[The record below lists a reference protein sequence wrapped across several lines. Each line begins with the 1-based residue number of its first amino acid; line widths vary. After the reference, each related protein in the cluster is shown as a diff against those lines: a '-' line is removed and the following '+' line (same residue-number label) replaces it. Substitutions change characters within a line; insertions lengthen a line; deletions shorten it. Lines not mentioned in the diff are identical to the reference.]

1 MIFLSSQRVS
11 LAPLTAT
18 PPLFKLKKQPP
29 KTRDNIGEHI
39 VHHHL
44 SLKLGLRYNFDQIL
58 IMTMTKII
66 DHHDTMVI
74 AINITLTVRLVV
86 ENVHG
91 AMAAPVQLTV
101 EHPLSMA
108 TVSIITMLPEHTPI
122 AAALQTCHG
131 MVAPPH
137 GIGMTAPSWP
147 GVPCTGWGGDWR
159 G

>member
-91 AMAAPVQLTV
+91 AMAAPVRLSI
-101 EHPLSMA
+101 EHPISMA
-108 TVSIITMLPEHTPI
+108 MVGLIKLIFTLLTIVGVTIVSIIIRVLYF
-122 AAALQTCHG
+122 A
-131 MVAPPH
+131 
-137 GIGMTAPSWP
+137 
-147 GVPCTGWGGDWR
+147 
-159 G
+159 

>member
-108 TVSIITMLPEHTPI
+108 TVSITTMLD
-122 AAALQTCHG
+122 AAN
-131 MVAPPH
+131 
-137 GIGMTAPSWP
+137 I
-147 GVPCTGWGGDWR
+147 
-159 G
+159 

>member
-44 SLKLGLRYNFDQIL
+44 SLKLCLRYNFDQIL

-66 DHHDTMVI
+66 DHHDTMV
-74 AINITLTVRLVV
+74 ITLTVRLVV

-108 TVSIITMLPEHTPI
+108 TVSITN
-122 AAALQTCHG
+122 
-131 MVAPPH
+131 VF
-137 GIGMTAPSWP
+137 
-147 GVPCTGWGGDWR
+147 V
-159 G
+159 